1 MGAEE
6 QMKQRLVKHIKGGE
20 AFMPLDDM
28 LKKISFEKLGERP
41 KDLPYSFY
49 ELFYHIK
56 ANQKEIL
63 DYSTADEYKQASW
76 PDDYWPEQRKPESRE
91 EWDNLKQEYFEER
104 QQFCD
109 HILESGKN
117 LNDPVRPDTDHSL
130 LREALLVIEHS
141 AYHTGQL
148 MVLLRLLGLHSK

>member
-1 MGAEE
+1 MATTEIRN
-6 QMKQRLVKHIKGGE
+6 QLVNHLEGGE
-20 AFMPLDDM
+20 AFMPVDEM
-28 LKKISFEKLGERP
+28 LEKISFEKLGERP
-41 KDLPYSFY
+41 EDLPYSFY

-63 DYSTADEYKQASW
+63 EYCTADEYQQASW
-76 PDDYWPEQRKPESRE
+76 PDDYWPSSNSPENKE
-91 EWDNLKQEYFEER
+91 EWENLKQEYFEER

-109 HILESGKN
+109 HILDPGN
-117 LNDPVRPDTDHSL
+117 GLTDPVRSGTEHSL

-148 MVLLRLLGLHSK
+148 MVLLRLLGLHS